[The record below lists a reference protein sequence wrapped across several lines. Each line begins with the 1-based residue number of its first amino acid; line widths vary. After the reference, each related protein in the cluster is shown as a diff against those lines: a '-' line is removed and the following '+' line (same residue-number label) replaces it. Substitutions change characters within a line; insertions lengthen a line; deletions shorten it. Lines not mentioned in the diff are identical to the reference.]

1 MTDIKQQEQITEQG
15 NPSKPQGIAGA
26 STLARMNETHA
37 GVTEWGLSHFDWR
50 GDEKVL
56 DIGCGGGATLR
67 RMSAHIGS
75 AGHLTGLDYSEVSVE
90 ESKAFNAE
98 DMAAGKMDVLVGSV
112 ETLPFADSAFDKI
125 TTVESFYFWPDPA
138 ANLREVLRVLKPGGT
153 FLLIAD
159 IYDHA
164 GLSAQTRENIAKYE
178 MFNPTLVEYQQLLTQ
193 AGFTAVAVHTQVGE
207 DWVCVEG
214 HK

>member
-26 STLARMNETHA
+26 SMLARMNETHA